1 MKYIKEYGILLL
13 KFLGFLVGG
22 SIVAS
27 VLYYFLVSSKVVR
40 ILSIAYLLLV
50 FFVFGFLAGK
60 KTEAKGFM
68 AGLKTGG
75 LFVLVLFL
83 LNIIFTV
90 FQFRV
95 GSLLYYLI
103 LLATSVLGAMLGIN
117 TKKE

>member
-1 MKYIKEYGILLL
+1 MKYVKEYGILLL

-22 SIVAS
+22 SIVVS

-40 ILSIAYLLLV
+40 ILSIVYLLLL
-50 FFVFGFLAGK
+50 FFVFGFIAGK
-60 KTEAKGFM
+60 KTESKGFM

-75 LFVLVLFL
+75 IFVLVLFL

-90 FQFRV
+90 FQFRMV
-95 GSLLYYLI
+95 SFLYYLI
-103 LLATSVLGAMLGIN
+103 LLTISVLGAMFGIN